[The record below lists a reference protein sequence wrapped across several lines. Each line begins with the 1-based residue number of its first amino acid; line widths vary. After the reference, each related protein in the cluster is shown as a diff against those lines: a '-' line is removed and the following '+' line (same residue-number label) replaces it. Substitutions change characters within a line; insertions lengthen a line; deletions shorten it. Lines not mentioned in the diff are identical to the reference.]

1 MWRASCRASGII
13 AIATMLV
20 LGMVASANAGP
31 LHPFSE
37 IQATE
42 VTITPDPSGRAAVLE
57 VDTTVDVAC
66 SVVYGEDETFGQIAV
81 DNDMDGGAHA
91 DHHPVLG
98 GLEPDTEYH
107 YRLQGTAA
115 DGAIYVS
122 EAMVFRTPLASS
134 GGPANLAL
142 SAAITGVSSE
152 FSAAFAAQNAFD
164 GDPTT
169 EWSSQGD
176 GDGAWVEVDL
186 GAPLAIG
193 DIVFRTRSMSDGS
206 ATAASFRVTADG
218 TEYGPFPVDEP
229 FSGLADLGVIA
240 QVLRFDVEASTGGN
254 TGAIEIVVLA
264 DV

>member
-20 LGMVASANAGP
+20 LGLVASANAGP
-31 LHPFSE
+31 LQPFSE
-37 IQATE
+37 IQASE
-42 VTITPDPSGRAAVLE
+42 VTITPDPSGLAAVLE

-107 YRLQGTAA
+107 YRLQGTAP

-122 EAMVFRTPLASS
+122 EAMVFRTPLASA

-142 SAAITGVSSE
+142 GAAITAVSSE

-176 GDGAWVEVDL
+176 GNEAWVEIDL

-206 ATAASFRVTADG
+206 ATAASYRVTADG

-229 FSGLADLGVIA
+229 SSGLADLGVVA
-240 QVLRFDVEASTGGN
+240 QLLRFDVEASTGGN

-264 DV
+264 DA